1 LIQSDFKPVWY
12 CEPEDDGIRMNYEL
26 WIKDELW
33 LSCYIVT
40 QEEMPLEMLPEALE
54 YLEDYAMSQLKP
66 ENKLPL

>member
-1 LIQSDFKPVWY
+1 
-12 CEPEDDGIRMNYEL
+12 MNYEL

>member
-1 LIQSDFKPVWY
+1 MEKTDFKTVWY
-12 CEPEDDGIRMNYEL
+12 CEPEEDGTRMNYEL

-40 QEEMPLEMLPEALE
+40 QQEMPLEMLPEACE

-66 ENKLPL
+66 ANKLEI